1 MKNEKGENG
10 NMKNMKVDPA
20 HTFVTSDHHF
30 CSFGCLLKRTT
41 EEEDAQHVATWNEVV
56 GKDDLV
62 LYVGDFADTRAIKD
76 LMELRKNLNGRIV
89 LIKGN
94 HDENLNNHDIT
105 DEYLKL
111 IFEDVVDGIVLEDL
125 GVQLMHSPNSS
136 LRRPEMKL
144 IHGHTHTQIEE
155 YPTVTSTSFCC
166 CACRHD
172 WKPVRLLDALKAM
185 ELVSARDEEV

>member
-1 MKNEKGENG
+1 
-10 NMKNMKVDPA
+10 MKNMKVGPA

-125 GVQLMHSPNSS
+125 GVQLVHSPESS
-136 LRRPEMKL
+136 LRLP
-144 IHGHTHTQIEE
+144 
-155 YPTVTSTSFCC
+155 
-166 CACRHD
+166 
-172 WKPVRLLDALKAM
+172 
-185 ELVSARDEEV
+185 